1 MKYKEM
7 MDRSKEFYDT
17 IDFTPFFSDC
27 AMDIDDLQN
36 SIEDYYEIQ
45 HPELIPED
53 FEGYFFNYMDKYEF
67 AVYLK
72 QRYNMSMTDVIIEKY
87 YLYQ

>member
-17 IDFTPFFSDC
+17 IDFTPFFSNC

-45 HPELIPED
+45 HPELIPKD

-67 AVYLK
+67 AIYLK
-72 QRYNMSMTDVIIEKY
+72 HRYNMSMTNEVIEKY